1 MVDSGGDG
9 LLTMV
14 PGILDTPES
23 LLLAKSADTSLTASR
38 SGGASTSPTGHTSER
53 MEDELRRLQAK
64 FAVFEKKIEQESSER
79 ERLEK
84 ELKLREDE
92 LRGPPGRPVGGSST
106 KDMLA
111 IVENQINQTYERGN
125 YTLRTKLWSIR
136 DELYYIQAFD
146 DFAGGLAKERDELLQ
161 REREWLLHRE
171 QLEEELRQLRPEGYG
186 KEEGDEND
194 NAAVDEHKIVAKPEL
209 YRCEWKTFKTLRA
222 LENIGNSL
230 RKMPMSRAKNLYVI
244 DVLEG
249 EPVVTFESFNQSN
262 IWFSRWAQRQDK
274 EDSGVSEEHMV
285 LRRRQAAIPGQAP
298 VPERIRIHSKHVVKI
313 LEKIRGESLSSS
325 TNEIDTVVMVR
336 PYKGLFYYRPEILK
350 KLEQLKAR
358 FDVQPGE
365 VLVQNSEQT
374 GAPADAPAQ
383 PTQPVSPVSPV
394 QVVDTPAK
402 PVEPTEI
409 AKPQQPNQPAA
420 PSAAP
425 ESPAEGGDGEHLS
438 TEDNKQKEDDE
449 EKFNE
454 YTFSPTAYQHLRCL
468 VEFMDT
474 EIESKLRYLASEKCQ
489 KISFN
494 DIWYFFK
501 PGDEVVGQG
510 RRQVYRVISVSSTG
524 HKVNPP
530 WRNWERSAERTSEVT
545 LSCVYIDFDGKQ
557 LGPVV
562 ANFVIDRYDGEKA
575 VTSLPVYPLR
585 FAEDRKAIKDGKQVE
600 TFREQLI
607 ARGRMFLDV
616 AGVKH
621 MHYNGFTLETRDE
634 VDSQVMIDFT
644 EAFAATASEEEK
656 WQPTVESLIGQDL
669 GSRYTSE
676 ECSANCCQ
684 GEFVYKDH
692 AERKRNEDY
701 IGSLM
706 PEDPTREPSVAI
718 FPRALKDTKSPD
730 NALTDDDLLIM
741 TYRVFGYVLRSR
753 KWAKLD
759 LKYLSPVT
767 SGSKKHETAFD
778 QLVLPTGHKDM
789 VQCLIAQHFR
799 DKEARI
805 DENEEVDIVRGKGK
819 GLIILLHGAP
829 GVGKT
834 TTAEGVAEM
843 FKKPLLQITCGDLG
857 TTASEVEVALERHFA
872 LANRWGCILLLDE
885 ADVFLAQ
892 RSPQDFIR
900 NGLVAVFLRVLE
912 YYAGILFLTTNRIG
926 DFDEAFAS
934 RIHVSLYYPPLSR
947 TSTRSIF
954 ELNLRLIR
962 KRFEDKGRK
971 IDIEDDAIIKF
982 AVTYWKENKKMR
994 WNGRQIRNACQTA
1007 LALAE
1012 FDAQGGSHE
1021 SIKVKDAE
1029 VKLTT
1034 RHLTI
1039 VSNAYLEFI
1048 RYLKKV
1054 YGRDAERRAKE
1065 IGIRARELDNRSEDE
1080 DDEEDEEG
1088 ATSIKRTNTGSLI
1101 PPTAAVAAPS
1111 PSTAPA
1117 SQPTSAP
1124 PQQPATTPQTE
1135 ASLAAT
1141 PQAAAQQQTPFGYPP
1156 FGGMGMSGFPGF
1168 PPNPYSMMQM
1178 YSNPDAFAQAMGHNT
1193 QYPAQMPAGF
1203 PPPSN
1208 SGAQASSSMPQG
1220 NHGWPGMHA
1229 GAWPGAPQ
1237 PGPARG

>member
-9 LLTMV
+9 LLTVV

-23 LLLAKSADTSLTASR
+23 LLLARSADTSLTASN
-38 SGGASTSPTGHTSER
+38 SGGGSTPPTSHSSER

-64 FAVFEKKIEQESSER
+64 FAIFEKKIEQESSER

-92 LRGPPGRPVGGSST
+92 LRGPPGRPIKGDST
-106 KDMLA
+106 QDMLA
-111 IVENQINQTYERGN
+111 IVESQINQTYERGN

-161 REREWLLHRE
+161 RQSEWVLHRE
-171 QLEEELRQLRPEGYG
+171 QLEEELRQLRPEGHG
-186 KEEGDEND
+186 KEAGDEND
-194 NAAVDEHKIVAKPEL
+194 SADEGGQKVVAKPEL
-209 YRCEWKTFKTLRA
+209 NRCEWKTFKTLRA
-222 LENIGNSL
+222 LENVGNSL
-230 RKMPMSRAKNLYVI
+230 SKMPLSRAKNLYVI

-249 EPVVTFESFNQSN
+249 EPVVTFESFNQSSA
-262 IWFSRWAQRQDK
+262 WFSRWAQRQDK
-274 EDSGVSEEHMV
+274 EDSGVSEEHRV

-298 VPERIRIHSKHVVKI
+298 VPERIRIHSRHIVKM
-313 LEKIRGESLSSS
+313 LEKIRGESLSSVTS
-325 TNEIDTVVMVR
+325 DIHTVVMVR

-365 VLVQNSEQT
+365 VPETEQT
-374 GAPADAPAQ
+374 EAPANAPAQ
-383 PTQPVSPVSPV
+383 PAQPVSPASPV
-394 QVVDTPAK
+394 QADATARP
-402 PVEPTEI
+402 E
-409 AKPQQPNQPAA
+409 QPAQSGA
-420 PSAAP
+420 PVAAP
-425 ESPAEGGDGEHLS
+425 GAPAEGVDGEQLS
-438 TEDNKQKEDDE
+438 AEDNKQKEDDE

-474 EIESKLRYLASEKCQ
+474 EIEAKLQYLASDKCQ

-510 RRQVYRVISVSSTG
+510 RRQVYRIINISSTG

-530 WRNWERSAERTSEVT
+530 WRNWERSAERTSEVA
-545 LSCVYIDFDGKQ
+545 LNCVYIDFDGKQ
-557 LGPVV
+557 LGPVMTT
-562 ANFVIDRYDGEKA
+562 FVIERYDGEKA

-585 FAEDRKAIKDGKQVE
+585 FAEVRKAINDGKQVE
-600 TFREQLI
+600 SFREQLI

-644 EAFAATASEEEK
+644 EAFAATASQEDK
-656 WQPTVESLIGQDL
+656 WQPTIESLIGQDL

-718 FPRALKDTKSPD
+718 YPRALKDTKSPE
-730 NALTDDDLLIM
+730 NALTDDDLVIM

-767 SGSKKHETAFD
+767 SGSKNHETAFD

-799 DKEARI
+799 DREARI

-1048 RYLKKV
+1048 RYLKKI

-1101 PPTAAVAAPS
+1101 PPTTATTPGH
-1111 PSTAPA
+1111 STAPTNR
-1117 SQPTSAP
+1117 STSAP
-1124 PQQPATTPQTE
+1124 PQPPATTPQTE
-1135 ASLAAT
+1135 PSPAAT
-1141 PQAAAQQQTPFGYPP
+1141 PQAPAQQAPFGYPP
-1156 FGGMGMSGFPGF
+1156 FGGMGGGMGMNGFPGF

-1178 YSNPDAFAQAMGHNT
+1178 YNNPDAFAQAMNQNA

-1203 PPPSN
+1203 PPASN
-1208 SGAQASSSMPQG
+1208 NAAQTSSAMPQG